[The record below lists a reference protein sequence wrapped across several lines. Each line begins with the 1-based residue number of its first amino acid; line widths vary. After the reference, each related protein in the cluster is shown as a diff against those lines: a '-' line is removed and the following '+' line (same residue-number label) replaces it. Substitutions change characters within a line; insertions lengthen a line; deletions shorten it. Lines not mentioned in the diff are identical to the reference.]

1 MQIILSKKMNDTN
14 LFVIMTFILAMMIVV
29 VVNIMILMMQ
39 LLLLMMIMIMMMTM
53 MMLMLMMMIASGA
66 ILRLYRLP
74 IVVLASKLAGGTAG
88 QLPTSSSSLQATLSL
103 APSYRLPHTS

>member
-1 MQIILSKKMNDTN
+1 
-14 LFVIMTFILAMMIVV
+14 MMIVV

-39 LLLLMMIMIMMMTM
+39 LLLLMMIMMMMM
-53 MMLMLMMMIASGA
+53 MMLMMMIASGA

>member
-1 MQIILSKKMNDTN
+1 
-14 LFVIMTFILAMMIVV
+14 MMIVV

-39 LLLLMMIMIMMMTM
+39 LLLLMMIMIMIM
-53 MMLMLMMMIASGA
+53 MMMMMMMMMRTMMIASGA

>member
-1 MQIILSKKMNDTN
+1 
-14 LFVIMTFILAMMIVV
+14 MTFILAMMIVV

-39 LLLLMMIMIMMMTM
+39 LLLVMMIMIMTRVMMMMMLTTMKMMMTM
-53 MMLMLMMMIASGA
+53 MLMMMIASGA
-66 ILRLYRLP
+66 IPRLYRLP

>member
-1 MQIILSKKMNDTN
+1 MNDTN
-14 LFVIMTFILAMMIVV
+14 SFVIMTFIAMMIVV

-53 MMLMLMMMIASGA
+53 MMLMLMLMMMIASGA

-88 QLPTSSSSLQATLSL
+88 QLTTSSSSLQATLSL

>member
-1 MQIILSKKMNDTN
+1 
-14 LFVIMTFILAMMIVV
+14 MMIVV

-39 LLLLMMIMIMMMTM
+39 LLLLMMIMIVMMLMTMTM
-53 MMLMLMMMIASGA
+53 MMMMMLMMMIASGA
-66 ILRLYRLP
+66 IPRLYRLP

>member
-1 MQIILSKKMNDTN
+1 
-14 LFVIMTFILAMMIVV
+14 MMIVV

-39 LLLLMMIMIMMMTM
+39 SLLLMMIMIMMMM
-53 MMLMLMMMIASGA
+53 MMLMMMIASGA
-66 ILRLYRLP
+66 IPRLYRLP

-88 QLPTSSSSLQATLSL
+88 QLTTSSSSLQATLSL

>member
-1 MQIILSKKMNDTN
+1 MNDTN
-14 LFVIMTFILAMMIVV
+14 SFVIMTFIAMMIVV

-39 LLLLMMIMIMMMTM
+39 LLLLMMMMMM
-53 MMLMLMMMIASGA
+53 MMLRMMIASGA
-66 ILRLYRLP
+66 FPRLYRLP
-74 IVVLASKLAGGTAG
+74 IVVQASKLAGGTAG